1 MRGGDIDVFAPGGR
15 VQAASLVHS
24 PAAGEGVVTL
34 AGGHIGVFADDSLV
48 VNRSRVLAFVPEAT
62 QQGSD
67 MVIWSTHGDVDAG
80 RGAKTVRVPSRPIVV
95 TDENAFTT
103 VTERSDMS
111 GSGIGTVGEG
121 DVDLVAPGGTINA
134 GDAGIRVAG
143 NLNLAA
149 LHVVNADNID
159 VEGDAVGLPVIAAV
173 NIGALTSASAASAQA
188 TAAAQ
193 DVLQRQRSVAREA
206 LPSIVTVRV
215 LSSEPGDG
223 ASAPSPAPAEQRSGV
238 SGYDAANPVQLVGNG
253 QRFDPAGWAQLTEQE
268 RRALR
273 SQR

>member
-1 MRGGDIDVFAPGGR
+1 
-15 VQAASLVHS
+15 
-24 PAAGEGVVTL
+24 
-34 AGGHIGVFADDSLV
+34 
-48 VNRSRVLAFVPEAT
+48 
-62 QQGSD
+62 
-67 MVIWSTHGDVDAG
+67 
-80 RGAKTVRVPSRPIVV
+80 
-95 TDENAFTT
+95 
-103 VTERSDMS
+103 
-111 GSGIGTVGEG
+111 
-121 DVDLVAPGGTINA
+121 
-134 GDAGIRVAG
+134 VAG